1 MIAAVLP
8 GLFFAAAAASAAPA
22 VRLESPDG
30 AVRVTIGV
38 EGGRLEHTAARNGQT
53 VVEPS
58 PLGLEVDGV
67 DLGNGVALGSVDRY
81 RTDETYAW
89 RGAHSSALD
98 RSRGARVAVRHVQ
111 SGTPYTV
118 DLRAFDDGI
127 AFRFIV
133 PGTAAQR
140 RVPDAATAFVLPAG
154 STVWYHGLNAGH
166 YEDLYARQ
174 TVDDVR
180 SGEWAAPPVTFR
192 LPGGRGYASITE
204 SALQDY
210 AGMALQAD
218 GARGL
223 RVRLAHDAP
232 ASYPFR
238 LRYGHEA
245 EKRLAAPAAVEGTIT
260 TPWRVVMMGRD
271 LNALVNS
278 DIVHNLAPPA
288 DRALF
293 PQGLK
298 TAWLRPGRAVWR
310 YLDGGENTVAGI
322 KDFSR
327 MAALLGFEHQ
337 VVEGQWARWTEA
349 ELREVIADAKAKNVG
364 IWLWRHSRTLHDAQ
378 ERQQFFQMAQDVGAV
393 GVKVDF
399 LDHEAR
405 EVVDRYQAILRDA
418 AEHRLM
424 VNFHGAN
431 KPAGEARTWP
441 NEMTREAIRGL
452 EYTRTE
458 AWAAH
463 NTTVPFTRLLAGHA
477 DYTPMVFGDRR
488 KETSWAHQIAMAAVL
503 TSPVLVYGANPA
515 SILAN
520 PARELIQA
528 IPSVWDETIVLPPS
542 AIGEVAAFARRTGDV
557 WFVAVVNG
565 PEPRSL
571 RLNLSFLGEGTYE
584 SLAAR
589 DDPAEPAAVKLD
601 SGTVR
606 RGDAL
611 TVALRA
617 GGGFLARLTRQVR
630 AARTIPRGAGRV
642 RRPRSPS
649 RGPRPSGVG
658 RGPSMHRG
666 RRRPPRTA
674 RRASRAVRRPPATRP
689 R

>member
-1 MIAAVLP
+1 M
-8 GLFFAAAAASAAPA
+8 SAAWRRTLLAVCLGTAPAAYAADA
-22 VRLESPDG
+22 VRVESPNG
-30 AVRVTIGV
+30 AVRFTLLV
-38 EGGRLEHTAARNGQT
+38 EGGRLIQLVTLDGRPVIER
-53 VVEPS
+53 S

-67 DLGNGVALGSVDRY
+67 DLGQGVGLGSVERY
-81 RTDETYAW
+81 RTDDTYAW
-89 RGAHSSALD
+89 RGVHSSAVD
-98 RSRGARVAVRHVQ
+98 RSRGARVAVRHVA
-111 SGTPYTV
+111 SGAAYTV
-118 DLRAFDDGI
+118 DVRAFDDGI
-127 AFRFIV
+127 AFRFVV
-133 PGTAAQR
+133 PGAAGQR
-140 RVPDAATAFVLPAG
+140 RVPDAATGFVLPAG

-166 YEDLYARQ
+166 YEDLYARK

-204 SALQDY
+204 SALRNY

-223 RVRLAHDAP
+223 RERLAHDAP

-260 TPWRVVMMGRD
+260 APWRVVMIGRD
-271 LNALVNS
+271 LNTLVNS
-278 DIVHNLAPPA
+278 DIVHSLAPPA
-288 DRALF
+288 DPALF

-327 MAALLGFEHQ
+327 MAAELGFEHQ

-349 ELREVIADAKAKNVG
+349 ELRYVIADAKVKNVG
-364 IWLWRHSRTLHDAQ
+364 IWLWRHSRTLHDPQ
-378 ERQQFFQMAQDVGAV
+378 ERRQFFQMAQDVGAV

-405 EVVDRYQAILRDA
+405 EVIDHYQAILREA

-431 KPAGEARTWP
+431 KPTGEARTWP

-503 TSPVLVYGANPA
+503 TSPVLVYGANPT

-520 PARELIQA
+520 PARDLIKD

-542 AIGEVAAFARRTGDV
+542 AIGEVAALARRSGDV
-557 WFVAVVNG
+557 WFVAIVNG
-565 PEPRSL
+565 PEARTI
-571 RLNLSFLGEGTYE
+571 RLDLSFLGRAAYRM
-584 SLAAR
+584 LLAR
-589 DDPAEPAAVKLD
+589 DDPAEAAAVKVET
-601 SGTVR
+601 GTAR

-611 TVALRA
+611 TVELRA
-617 GGGFLARLTRQVR
+617 AGGFLARLT
-630 AARTIPRGAGRV
+630 P
-642 RRPRSPS
+642 
-649 RGPRPSGVG
+649 
-658 RGPSMHRG
+658 
-666 RRRPPRTA
+666 
-674 RRASRAVRRPPATRP
+674 
-689 R
+689 

>member
-1 MIAAVLP
+1 VSAAWRRALVAVLL
-8 GLFFAAAAASAAPA
+8 GAATAASAAQTLP
-22 VRLESPDG
+22 VESPSGDVRFTIRLE
-30 AVRVTIGV
+30 R
-38 EGGRLEHTAARNGQT
+38 GRLVYTAARDGHT
-53 VVEPS
+53 VIEPS

-67 DLGNGVALGSVDRY
+67 DLGDGVALGSAERY
-81 RTDETYAW
+81 RTDQTYPW
-89 RGAHSSALD
+89 RGVHSSAVD
-98 RSRGARVAVRHVQ
+98 RSRGARVAVRHVA
-111 SGTPYTV
+111 SGTAYTV
-118 DLRAFDDGI
+118 DVRAFDDGI
-127 AFRFIV
+127 AFRFVV
-133 PGTAAQR
+133 PGTAGQR
-140 RVPDAATAFVLPAG
+140 RVPDAATGFLLPAG

-166 YEDLYARQ
+166 YEDLYARK
-174 TVDDVR
+174 TIDEVR

-192 LPGGRGYASITE
+192 LPGERGYASITE
-204 SALQDY
+204 SALQNY

-223 RVRLAHDAP
+223 RERLAHDAP

-245 EKRLAAPAAVEGTIT
+245 EKRLAVPAPVEGTIT

-271 LNALVNS
+271 LNTLVNS
-278 DIVHNLAPPA
+278 DVVHNLAPPA
-288 DRALF
+288 DPALF

-322 KDFSR
+322 KEFSR

-364 IWLWRHSRTLHDAQ
+364 IWLWRHSRTLHDPQ
-378 ERQQFFQMAQDVGAV
+378 ERRQFFQMAQDVGAV

-405 EVVDRYQAILRDA
+405 EVIDHYQAILRDA

-458 AWAAH
+458 AWARH
-463 NTTVPFTRLLAGHA
+463 NTTVPFTRMLAGHA
-477 DYTPMVFGDRR
+477 DYTPIVFGDRR
-488 KETSWAHQIAMAAVL
+488 KETSWPHQIAMAAAL

-542 AIGEVAAFARRTGDV
+542 AIGEVAAFARRRGDV
-557 WFVAVVNG
+557 WFVVVVNG

-571 RLNLSFLGEGTYE
+571 RLNLAFLGEGTYK

-601 SGTVR
+601 PGTVR

-617 GGGFLARLTRQVR
+617 AGGFLARLTR
-630 AARTIPRGAGRV
+630 
-642 RRPRSPS
+642 
-649 RGPRPSGVG
+649 
-658 RGPSMHRG
+658 
-666 RRRPPRTA
+666 
-674 RRASRAVRRPPATRP
+674 
-689 R
+689 

>member
-1 MIAAVLP
+1 VSAAWRRTLLAVIL
-8 GLFFAAAAASAAPA
+8 GTAAAAHGADA
-22 VRLESPDG
+22 VRVESPSG
-30 AVRVTIGV
+30 AVRFALLARGTRLLQLVTLD
-38 EGGRLEHTAARNGQT
+38 GRP
-53 VVEPS
+53 VIEPS
-58 PLGLEVDGV
+58 PLGLEIDGV
-67 DLGNGVALGSVDRY
+67 DLGQGVAIGSVERY

-89 RGAHSSALD
+89 RGVHSSAVD
-98 RSRGARVAVRHVQ
+98 RSRGARVAVRHVAT
-111 SGTPYTV
+111 GTEYTV

-127 AFRFIV
+127 AFRFVV
-133 PGTAAQR
+133 PGAAGRR
-140 RVPDAATAFVLPAG
+140 RVPDAATGFILPAG

-166 YEDLYARQ
+166 YEDLHARQ
-174 TVDDVR
+174 AVDDVR
-180 SGEWAAPPVTFR
+180 DGEWAAPPVTFR
-192 LPGGRGYASITE
+192 LPAGRGYASITE
-204 SALQDY
+204 AALRDY

-218 GARGL
+218 GARGF

-260 TPWRVVMMGRD
+260 TPWRVVMIGRD
-271 LNALVNS
+271 LNTLVNS

-288 DRALF
+288 DPALF

-298 TAWLRPGRAVWR
+298 TDWLRPGRAVWR

-327 MAALLGFEHQ
+327 MAAELGFEHQ

-349 ELREVIADAKAKNVG
+349 ERRDVIADAKARNVG
-364 IWLWRHSRTLHDAQ
+364 IWLWRHSRTLHDPQ
-378 ERQQFFQMAQDVGAV
+378 ERRQFFKMAQDVGAV

-405 EVVDRYQAILRDA
+405 EVIDHYQAILRDA

-431 KPAGEARTWP
+431 KPTGEARTWP

-458 AWAAH
+458 AWAVH
-463 NTTVPFTRLLAGHA
+463 NTTVPFTRMLAGHA

-488 KETSWAHQIAMAAVL
+488 KETTWAHQIAMAAVL

-520 PARELIQA
+520 PARELIRA
-528 IPSVWDETIVLPPS
+528 LPSVWDETIVLPPS
-542 AIGEVAAFARRTGDV
+542 AIGEVAAFARRSGDV

-565 PEPRSL
+565 PEARTV
-571 RLNLSFLGEGTYE
+571 RLDLSFLGREGYRT
-584 SLAAR
+584 LAAR
-589 DDPAEPAAVKLD
+589 DDPAEAAAVKVET
-601 SGTVR
+601 GAAR
-606 RGDAL
+606 RGDVL
-611 TVALRA
+611 TVELRA
-617 GGGFLARLTRQVR
+617 AGGFLARLTPREEGRSEPRER
-630 AARTIPRGAGRV
+630 AGE
-642 RRPRSPS
+642 
-649 RGPRPSGVG
+649 
-658 RGPSMHRG
+658 
-666 RRRPPRTA
+666 
-674 RRASRAVRRPPATRP
+674 
-689 R
+689 